1 MTKPKGPSPEV
12 VDAVPGVLST
22 RWRDTFINTLAET
35 SNISASAA
43 AAGVTTG
50 RVYAER
56 RRNPDFLRR
65 WGEALCEGYEH
76 LEMEVLYRLRLRDE
90 KEQQSAAKYDFG
102 TALKLIQ
109 AHKET
114 VARERALRG
123 GRSEQEVLDSIDRMI
138 DDMRNRGIANAAI
151 LAGEDDEDDDE

>member
-1 MTKPKGPSPEV
+1 MTKPKGTSPEP
-12 VDAVPGVLST
+12 VDAVPGAVSP
-22 RWRDTFINTLAET
+22 RWRETFINTLAET
-35 SNISASAA
+35 SNISASAQV
-43 AAGVTTG
+43 AGVTTS

-90 KEQQSAAKYDFG
+90 KDQQAASKYDFG

-123 GRSEQEVLDSIDRMI
+123 NRSEQEVLDSIDAMI
-138 DDMRNRGIANAAI
+138 DEMRARSIANGAI
-151 LAGEDDEDDDE
+151 LAGDDDEDDDE